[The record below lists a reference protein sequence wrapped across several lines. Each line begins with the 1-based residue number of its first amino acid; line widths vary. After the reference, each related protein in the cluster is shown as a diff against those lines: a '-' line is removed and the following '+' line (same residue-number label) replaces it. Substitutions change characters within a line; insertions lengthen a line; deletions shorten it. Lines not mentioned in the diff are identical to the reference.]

1 MLNRIDRVPL
11 IIRRI
16 YILACLSVSAIMIY
30 FVPFKQ
36 APLIGVAGIVY
47 AYNQFVIILQT
58 KGKVPSTI
66 KYVSFA
72 VDMTSLV
79 LSSIF
84 CFFSILNGYEPTL
97 CKAFFASF
105 ILMLAGALFATFD
118 AKKRNG
124 LYDELSL
131 YAPPLLSVCAYLIGD
146 TIIALIITGG
156 FILSTYFIATRI
168 IFAKDEKDEELT
180 PLVSEFILVATYRQ
194 VTKFCNEYDGDLTY
208 EMKAMPANN
217 FGFIQVIFKEHI
229 PDAIKRKK
237 IKAIQSDF
245 NKKYPGFTLS
255 IIHN

>member
-1 MLNRIDRVPL
+1 MIKRIDRVPL
-11 IIRRI
+11 IIRRV
-16 YILACLSVSAIMIY
+16 YIILCLSVSAIMIY
-30 FVPFKQ
+30 FAPFKQ

-66 KYVSFA
+66 KYVSLA
-72 VDMTSLV
+72 VDMTCLV
-79 LSSIF
+79 LSSLF
-84 CFFSILNGYEPTL
+84 CFFSILNGYEATL

-105 ILMLAGALFATFD
+105 ILMLAGAIFATFD
-118 AKKRNG
+118 VKKRDG

-131 YAPPLLSVCAYLIGD
+131 YAPPILTICAYFIGN
-146 TIIALIITGG
+146 TIIALIVTGG

-168 IFAKDEKDEELT
+168 IFAKNEKDEELT

-208 EMKAMPANN
+208 DMMPMPANN
-217 FGFIQVIFKEHI
+217 FGFIQVKFKEHI
-229 PDAIKRKK
+229 PEAIKRKK
-237 IKAIQSDF
+237 IKSIQNDF
-245 NKKYPGFTLS
+245 SKKYPGFTLS

>member
-1 MLNRIDRVPL
+1 MIKRIDRVPL
-11 IIRRI
+11 IIRRV
-16 YILACLSVSAIMIY
+16 YIILCLSVSAIMIY
-30 FVPFKQ
+30 FAPFKQ

-66 KYVSFA
+66 KYVSLA
-72 VDMTSLV
+72 VDMTCLV
-79 LSSIF
+79 LSSLF
-84 CFFSILNGYEPTL
+84 CFFSILNGYEATL

-105 ILMLAGALFATFD
+105 ILMLAGAIFATFD
-118 AKKRNG
+118 VKKRDG

-131 YAPPLLSVCAYLIGD
+131 YAPPILTICAYFIGN
-146 TIIALIITGG
+146 TIIALIVTGG

-168 IFAKDEKDEELT
+168 IFAKNEKDEELT

-208 EMKAMPANN
+208 DMIPMPANN
-217 FGFIQVIFKEHI
+217 FGFIQVKFKEHI
-229 PDAIKRKK
+229 PEAIKRKK
-237 IKAIQSDF
+237 IKSIQNDF
-245 NKKYPGFTLS
+245 SKKYPGFTLS

>member
-1 MLNRIDRVPL
+1 MFKRIDRVPL

-16 YILACLSVSAIMIY
+16 YILTCLAVSAIMIH
-30 FVPFKQ
+30 FKPFPQ
-36 APLIGVAGIVY
+36 AALVGVAGIVY

-66 KYVSFA
+66 KYVSLA
-72 VDMTSLV
+72 VDITSLI

-105 ILMLAGALFATFD
+105 ILMLAGAIFATID
-118 AKKRNG
+118 TKKRNG

-131 YAPPLLSVCAYLIGD
+131 YAPPILTVIAYMIGN

-168 IFAKDEKDEELT
+168 IFAKDEKGEEVT
-180 PLVSEFILVATYRQ
+180 PLISEFVLIATFRQ
-194 VTKFCNEYDGDLTY
+194 VTKFCNEYDGDLTFD
-208 EMKAMPANN
+208 MKPMPANN
-217 FGFIQVIFKEHI
+217 FGFIQVEFKEHI
-229 PDAIKRKK
+229 PETIKKK
-237 IKAIQSDF
+237 KLKAIHSDF